1 MKRDKRPIN
10 VGIGDLLQFR
20 WPIIALASISHRI
33 AGVVLFIGL
42 GFLLYGLELSLASPA
57 GFGALQASLS
67 TPLGKAVAWVVLA
80 ALAYHFVAGIKHLVM
95 DGSDAES
102 LALGT
107 RAAYITLT
115 VSAILIALATLWII

>member
-20 WPIIALASISHRI
+20 WPIIALASISHRV

-57 GFGALQASLS
+57 GFTALQTSLS
-67 TPLGKAVAWVVLA
+67 TPFGKAVAWVVLA
-80 ALAYHFVAGIKHLVM
+80 ALAYHFVAGVKHLIM
-95 DGSDAES
+95 DGSDSES
-102 LALGT
+102 LVAGT
-107 RAAYITLT
+107 RAAYITLV
-115 VSAILIALATLWII
+115 VSAVLIALATVWII